1 MRASRENHMKLLILL
16 FSSLMLITACSPTEN
31 QTPKVEKIA
40 ESSRQV
46 LDKTKMVEATME
58 QATSATKQSIDEQT
72 Q

>member
-1 MRASRENHMKLLILL
+1 MKLFTLL
-16 FSSLMLITACSPTEN
+16 FSSLVLITACSPTEN

-46 LDKTKMVEATME
+46 LDKTKTVEATME
-58 QATSATKQSIDEQT
+58 QATSAARQSIDEQT